1 MKMRDFRATRR
12 GLMMAAL
19 AMVACAGTAEAQPRT
34 NFKFA
39 LNFAFD
45 GSTAPY
51 LLAAERGYFAA
62 EGINITLDSTPGGTA
77 EAVTRVASGTYDAS
91 FADVNFLVDF
101 NAKNPAKT
109 LRSVYVV
116 YNRSPLAIITLKKS
130 GIAKPADLKGRTL
143 GAPAG
148 DGAFRL
154 FPLFSKVT
162 GVALADVKTQTMD
175 MRLRE
180 AMLIKGEVDAV
191 TGFDSSVWFNLK
203 GQGVKQD
210 EVNFIYYGDYGLDL
224 YSNAVVTTPQLMQE
238 KPEVLKAFLRAVTKG
253 YHDAFADPAAAIAAL
268 QKRDGLIK
276 PEIELERLQ
285 WLIKNQIVT
294 AESRELGLG
303 AVKPDRFQRSLNAV
317 AEAFGLPQGPKAE
330 TVFSDAFLPALAER
344 KPKL

>member
-1 MKMRDFRATRR
+1 MTRQMFRATRR
-12 GLMMAAL
+12 GVMVAAVAAL
-19 AMVACAGTAEAQPRT
+19 AFAGTAEAQQRT

-45 GSTAPY
+45 GSNAPY
-51 LLAAERGYFAA
+51 MLAADRGYFAA
-62 EGINITLDSTPGGTA
+62 EGLNVTLDATPGGTA

-130 GIAKPADLKGRTL
+130 GIAKPADLKGRSL

-162 GVALADVKTQTMD
+162 GIAIADVKTQTMD

-203 GQGVKQD
+203 GQGVKAED
-210 EVNFIYYGDYGLDL
+210 VNFIYYGDYGLDL
-224 YSNAVVTTPQLMQE
+224 YSNSIVTTPQLMQE

-253 YHDAFADPAAAIAAL
+253 YQDALADPKAAIDAL
-268 QKRDGLIK
+268 QRRDGLIK

-294 AESRELGLG
+294 AESREIGLG
-303 AVKPDRFQRSLNAV
+303 AVKADRFQRSLGAV
-317 AEAFGLPQGPKAE
+317 AEAFGLSEAPKAD
-330 TVFSDAFLPALAER
+330 TVFSDAFLPGLAER
-344 KPKL
+344 KPKN

>member
-1 MKMRDFRATRR
+1 MNRSSLRAAWR
-12 GLMMAAL
+12 GMMVVAA
-19 AMVACAGTAEAQPRT
+19 ATFVFAGGAEAQQRQ
-34 NFKFA
+34 NFRFA

-45 GSTAPY
+45 GSNAPY
-51 LLAAERGYFAA
+51 MLAAERGYFAA

-130 GIAKPADLKGRTL
+130 GIAKPADLKGRSL

-162 GVALADVKTQTMD
+162 GIALADVKTQTMD

-191 TGFDSSVWFNLK
+191 TGFDSSVWFIHL
-203 GQGVKQD
+203 
-210 EVNFIYYGDYGLDL
+210 LRR
-224 YSNAVVTTPQLMQE
+224 
-238 KPEVLKAFLRAVTKG
+238 LRARPLFEFG
-253 YHDAFADPAAAIAAL
+253 HHDAAIDARETGAAARLPACRH
-268 QKRDGLIK
+268 QGLSGFTRR
-276 PEIELERLQ
+276 PR
-285 WLIKNQIVT
+285 
-294 AESRELGLG
+294 RGDRGL
-303 AVKPDRFQRSLNAV
+303 
-317 AEAFGLPQGPKAE
+317 AEA
-330 TVFSDAFLPALAER
+330 
-344 KPKL
+344 